1 MENEHSGFKKLSDVA
16 GDHLQHE
23 GVNAGRG
30 DMTRGASGRSRASGT
45 DAGGAIKMAEDRV
58 GELQDM
64 LIEQVRER
72 PFRAVGWAAAAGFVI
87 GIMSAR

>member
-1 MENEHSGFKKLSDVA
+1 MENEQSGFKKLSDVA

-23 GVNAGRG
+23 GVDAGRD
-30 DMTRGASGRSRASGT
+30 DMPRGASGRSRASGIDT
-45 DAGGAIKMAEDRV
+45 GGAIMADNRV

-87 GIMSAR
+87 GILSAR